1 MVWLEMRDYDVQLED
16 YHVQPYHKDA
26 SRGMMT

>member
-16 YHVQPYHKDA
+16 YHVQHNRIIK
-26 SRGMMT
+26 MLLEE